1 MLFRNLKETFKIY
14 SIALIS
20 AFAVALFLTLYFLL
34 KNGFSNIDFS
44 NHSIR
49 LFLALIIISMYD
61 IFFSFMI
68 CYIMYRLNKYMN
80 NKELKNIMI
89 ILLIFSFLFL
99 KIVLIYIGLSESWII
114 ILIIAF
120 LILIS
125 YLVLI
130 IKRFSNSR

>member
-20 AFAVALFLTLYFLL
+20 AFAVVLFLTLYFLL

-99 KIVLIYIGLSESWII
+99 K
-114 ILIIAF
+114 
-120 LILIS
+120 
-125 YLVLI
+125 
-130 IKRFSNSR
+130 

>member
-1 MLFRNLKETFKIY
+1 MLFRNLKETFKTY

>member
-20 AFAVALFLTLYFLL
+20 AFAVVLFLTLYFLL